1 MKNKKSFAI
10 KKLFPKFYQF
20 QKNLINKIP
29 IKTSLWDKKS
39 YKVNLRIH
47 KMIKTWK
54 TRSLMEEANIVYENY
69 NGGDMIDVGAFT
81 GFYSFL
87 LSPKSN
93 NSDNF
98 ISCEP
103 DRTVHN
109 ELYDNLSILK
119 KLFKYNKYSVIT
131 NPINNGKEVV
141 IAHDEWG
148 HPCFLDT
155 QKVNKDDLGD
165 KVKIDSKTIDSLVK
179 SMYLQPKFIKIDT
192 EGAEHDVLEG
202 MKETLKNFKPMIMLE
217 KHPTMVPKYASLESI
232 DKLLEDNNYK
242 AMLINKDTITIREL
256 WK

>member
-10 KKLFPKFYQF
+10 KKLFPNFYRF
-20 QKNLINKIP
+20 QKNLTNKIP
-29 IKTSLWDKKS
+29 IKTTLWDEKN
-39 YKVNLRIH
+39 YNVNLRIH

-54 TRSLMEEANIVYENY
+54 SKSLLEEANFAYENY
-69 NGGDMIDVGAFT
+69 NGGDMIDVGSFT

-103 DRTVHN
+103 DHTAHN

-148 HPCFLDT
+148 HPCFLDID
-155 QKVNKDDLGD
+155 KVNKDDLKD
-165 KVKIDSKTIDSLVK
+165 KVKINSTTIDSLVK
-179 SMYLQPKFIKIDT
+179 SMSLQPKFIKIDT

-202 MKETLKNFKPMIMLE
+202 MKETLKNFKPKIMLE
-217 KHPTMVPKYASLESI
+217 KHPTMIPKHISIESI
-232 DKLLEDNNYK
+232 NKLLEDNNYK
-242 AMLINKDTITIREL
+242 ATLINKDNITIREI

>member
-10 KKLFPKFYQF
+10 KKLFPNYYRF

-29 IKTSLWDKKS
+29 MKTTLWDKKN
-39 YKVNLRIH
+39 YNVNLRIH
-47 KMIKTWK
+47 KMITTWK
-54 TRSLMEEANIVYENY
+54 SKSLLEEANFAYENY
-69 NGGDMIDVGAFT
+69 NGGDMIDVGSFT

-103 DRTVHN
+103 DRTAHN

-119 KLFKYNKYSVIT
+119 KLFKHNKYSVIT

-148 HPCFLDT
+148 HPCFLDID
-155 QKVNKDDLGD
+155 KVNKDDLEN
-165 KVKIDSKTIDSLVK
+165 KVKVNSTTIDSLVK
-179 SMYLQPKFIKIDT
+179 SMSLQPKFIKIDT

-202 MKETLKNFKPMIMLE
+202 MKETLKNFKPKIMLE
-217 KHPTMVPKYASLESI
+217 KHPTMIPKHNSLESI
-232 DKLLEDNNYK
+232 NKLLKDNNYK
-242 AMLINKDTITIREL
+242 ATLINKDNITIREI